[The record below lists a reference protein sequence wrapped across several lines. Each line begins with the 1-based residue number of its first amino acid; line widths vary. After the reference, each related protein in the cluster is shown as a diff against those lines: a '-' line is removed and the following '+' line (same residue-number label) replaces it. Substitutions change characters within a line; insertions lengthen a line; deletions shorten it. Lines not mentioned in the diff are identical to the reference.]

1 MRHNVLLL
9 LISGFCI
16 VVAACSNDTSS
27 LDSAQSKSGSVTSAS
42 TPKIGVAPWNG
53 SLQDAGKTDLC
64 ALDTVNGQKAANGS
78 FEVTS
83 SQPVTFEG
91 WVSTSD
97 LHNPGSFS
105 IVLRGTNSFG
115 LESNTGLERNDVAQA
130 YKTSDLVNAGY
141 KAELSA
147 LPVPTGSYAVL
158 LVHEEKGAK
167 FACDPKL
174 NVTVK

>member
-1 MRHNVLLL
+1 MRRNVLILL
-9 LISGFCI
+9 VSGFCA

-27 LDSAQSKSGSVTSAS
+27 LDSTQSTPASATSANA
-42 TPKIGVAPWNG
+42 PQIAVAPWNG
-53 SLQDAGKTDLC
+53 SLQDATKTDLC
-64 ALDTVNGQKAANGS
+64 ALDMINGQKAVNGS
-78 FEVTS
+78 FEVVAG
-83 SQPVTFEG
+83 QPVVFEG

-115 LESNTGLERNDVAQA
+115 LESNTGLQRSDVAQA
-130 YKTSDLVNAGY
+130 FKTSDLMNAGY

-147 LPVPTGSYAVL
+147 LQIPTGSYSVFL
-158 LVHEEKGAK
+158 IHEEKGGK